1 MRSLIRCAAALALA
15 GALSGVCFA
24 QDQGPDQGQPSQ
36 AQSDQ
41 GQPGQDQ
48 PGQDQSG
55 RGGRPGGHHGAVRA
69 ACQADIAKL
78 CSADADNQR
87 PFRCLRDHQD
97 SVSDGCKSAMAT
109 ARAERQARGG
119 GPQGGWSHGGGP
131 ANDTG
136 ASDGM
141 GPSNDA
147 QPQH

>member
-1 MRSLIRCAAALALA
+1 MSSLIRCAAALVLA

-24 QDQGPDQGQPSQ
+24 QDQGPDQGQPGQ

-41 GQPGQDQ
+41 GPSDQGQSDQ
-48 PGQDQSG
+48 
-55 RGGRPGGHHGAVRA
+55 GRPGGHRGALRA

-78 CSADADNQR
+78 CSAEADGHGGA
-87 PFRCLRDHQD
+87 FRCLRDHQD
-97 SVSDGCKSAMAT
+97 SVSDACKSAMAT

-119 GPQGGWSHGGGP
+119 GPQGGWSRSGGP

-136 ASDGM
+136 SNGM

-147 QPQH
+147 QPQN

>member
-1 MRSLIRCAAALALA
+1 MRCAAALVLA

-24 QDQGPDQGQPSQ
+24 QDQGPDQGQPGQ
-36 AQSDQ
+36 TQSD
-41 GQPGQDQ
+41 QDQ
-48 PGQDQSG
+48 PGQ
-55 RGGRPGGHHGAVRA
+55 GRPGGHHGGAVRA

-78 CSADADNQR
+78 CAADDAQR

-97 SVSDGCKSAMAT
+97 ALSDTCKSAIAT

-131 ANDTG
+131 ANDAGAPDG

>member
-1 MRSLIRCAAALALA
+1 MRSFIQCAAALVLA

-24 QDQGPDQGQPSQ
+24 QDQGPDPGQPSQ

-48 PGQDQSG
+48 PG
-55 RGGRPGGHHGAVRA
+55 RGGRPGGHHGGVVRA

-78 CSADADNQR
+78 CGADADSQR

-131 ANDTG
+131 DSDSGSPND
-136 ASDGM
+136 M